1 MKRNPVFH
9 IAMAMYS
16 LIYFVPLLWMAL
28 SALKTNAE
36 IAKNPL
42 SLPTSWDFSVFAE
55 AFTVGGLGKYAVNSA
70 IITST
75 CTSAVLLF
83 GSMAAFAFTR
93 LNFRFSKQI
102 LGLITLGLILP
113 LQSYFIA
120 QNALFDTLGIKD
132 TRLALILP
140 YTAMGLPLSIWLFR
154 AYIQNLPKEI
164 FEAARVD
171 GASDLMVYRT
181 ILVPMLKPGIATVA
195 VFTALTAWNEFLLA
209 LVYIQNDDL
218 KTIPTGLLTFSTRYS
233 TNYHLLFA
241 ALTIV
246 TIPMIIVYVIF
257 NRKVI
262 AGLTEGAVK

>member
-1 MKRNPVFH
+1 
-9 IAMAMYS
+9 
-16 LIYFVPLLWMAL
+16 MAL
-28 SALKTNAE
+28 SSLKTNQE
-36 IAKNPL
+36 ITMDPL
-42 SLPTSWDFSVFAE
+42 SLPTNWDFSVFGE
-55 AFTVGGLGKYAVNSA
+55 AFSAGGLGKYAINSA
-70 IITST
+70 IITGISMI
-75 CTSAVLLF
+75 AVLLF

-93 LNFRFSKQI
+93 LKFRFSQQI
-102 LGLITLGLILP
+102 MALITLGLILP

-120 QNALFDTLGIKD
+120 QNALFDFLGIKD
-132 TRLALILP
+132 TRMALILP
-140 YTAMGLPLSIWLFR
+140 YTAMGLPLAIWLFR

-171 GASDLMVYRT
+171 GAGDLRVYQT
-181 ILVPMLKPGIATVA
+181 ILLPMLKPGIATVA
-195 VFTALTAWNEFLLA
+195 VFTALSAWNEFLLA

-246 TIPMIIVYVIF
+246 TVPMIILYIIF

-262 AGLTEGAVK
+262 EGLTEGAVK

>member
-1 MKRNPVFH
+1 MKRNPIFH
-9 IAMAMYS
+9 IAMMMYS

-28 SALKTNAE
+28 SSLKSNEE
-36 IAKNPL
+36 ITMNPL
-42 SLPTSWDFSVFAE
+42 SLPTSWDFSVFGE
-55 AFTVGGLGKYAVNSA
+55 AFTSGGLGKYAINSA
-70 IITST
+70 IVTGT

-83 GSMAAFAFTR
+83 GSMAAFAFSR
-93 LNFRFSKQI
+93 LKFKFSKQ
-102 LGLITLGLILP
+102 LMALITLGLILP

-120 QNALFDTLGIKD
+120 QNALFDFLGIKD
-132 TRLALILP
+132 TRMALILP
-140 YTAMGLPLSIWLFR
+140 YTAMGLPLAIWLFR

-171 GASDLMVYRT
+171 GASDLKVYQT
-181 ILVPMLKPGIATVA
+181 ILIPMLKPGIATVA
-195 VFTALTAWNEFLLA
+195 VFTVLSAWNEFLLA

-246 TIPMIIVYVIF
+246 TVPMIIVYVIF

-262 AGLTEGAVK
+262 EGLTEGAVK

>member
-28 SALKTNAE
+28 SALKNNEQITMT
-36 IAKNPL
+36 PL
-42 SLPTSWDFSVFAE
+42 SLPTTWDFGVFKD
-55 AFTVGGLGKYAVNSA
+55 AFTVGDLGKYAVNSV
-70 IITST
+70 IVTGTVTS
-75 CTSAVLLF
+75 SVLVF

-93 LNFRFSKQI
+93 LKFRFSKQL

-120 QNALFDTLGIKD
+120 QNTLFDTLGIKD
-132 TRLALILP
+132 TRMALILP

-171 GASDLMVYRT
+171 GAGDLRVYQT
-181 ILVPMLKPGIATVA
+181 ILLPMLKPGIATVA
-195 VFTALTAWNEFLLA
+195 VFTTLSAWNEFLLA

-218 KTIPTGLLTFSTRYS
+218 KTIPTGLLTFSTRYA
-233 TNYHLLFA
+233 TNYQLLFA

-246 TIPMIIVYVIF
+246 TVPMIIVYIIF

-262 AGLTEGAVK
+262 EGLTEGAVK

>member
-1 MKRNPVFH
+1 
-9 IAMAMYS
+9 
-16 LIYFVPLLWMAL
+16 MAL
-28 SALKTNAE
+28 SSLKTNQE
-36 IAKNPL
+36 ITMDPL
-42 SLPTSWDFSVFAE
+42 SLPTNWDFSVFGE
-55 AFTVGGLGKYAVNSA
+55 AFSAGGLGKYALNSA
-70 IITST
+70 IITGISM
-75 CTSAVLLF
+75 SAVLLF

-93 LNFRFSKQI
+93 LKFRFSQQI
-102 LGLITLGLILP
+102 MALITLGLILP

-120 QNALFDTLGIKD
+120 QNALFDFLGIKD
-132 TRLALILP
+132 TRMALILP
-140 YTAMGLPLSIWLFR
+140 YTAMGLPLAIWLFR

-171 GASDLMVYRT
+171 GAGDLRVYQT
-181 ILVPMLKPGIATVA
+181 ILLPMLKPGIATVA
-195 VFTALTAWNEFLLA
+195 VFTALSAWNEFLLA

-246 TIPMIIVYVIF
+246 TVPMIILYIIF

-262 AGLTEGAVK
+262 EGLTEGAVK

>member
-1 MKRNPVFH
+1 
-9 IAMAMYS
+9 
-16 LIYFVPLLWMAL
+16 MAL
-28 SALKTNAE
+28 SSIKTNQE
-36 IAKNPL
+36 ITMDPL
-42 SLPTSWDFSVFAE
+42 SLPTNWDFSVFGE
-55 AFTVGGLGKYAVNSA
+55 AFSAGGLGKYAINSA
-70 IITST
+70 IITGISM
-75 CTSAVLLF
+75 SAVLLF

-93 LNFRFSKQI
+93 LKFRFSQQI
-102 LGLITLGLILP
+102 MALITLGLILP

-120 QNALFDTLGIKD
+120 QNALFDFLGIKD
-132 TRLALILP
+132 TRMALILP
-140 YTAMGLPLSIWLFR
+140 YTAMGLPLAIWLFR

-171 GASDLMVYRT
+171 GAGDLRVYQT
-181 ILVPMLKPGIATVA
+181 ILLPMLKPGIATVA
-195 VFTALTAWNEFLLA
+195 VFTALSAWNEFLLA

-246 TIPMIIVYVIF
+246 TVPMIILYIIF

-262 AGLTEGAVK
+262 EGLTEGAVK

>member
-1 MKRNPVFH
+1 
-9 IAMAMYS
+9 
-16 LIYFVPLLWMAL
+16 
-28 SALKTNAE
+28 
-36 IAKNPL
+36 
-42 SLPTSWDFSVFAE
+42 
-55 AFTVGGLGKYAVNSA
+55 
-70 IITST
+70 
-75 CTSAVLLF
+75 
-83 GSMAAFAFTR
+83 
-93 LNFRFSKQI
+93 
-102 LGLITLGLILP
+102 
-113 LQSYFIA
+113 
-120 QNALFDTLGIKD
+120 
-132 TRLALILP
+132 
-140 YTAMGLPLSIWLFR
+140 
-154 AYIQNLPKEI
+154 LPKEI

-195 VFTALTAWNEFLLA
+195 VFTALSAWNEFLLA

>member
-9 IAMAMYS
+9 IGMIMYS
-16 LIYFVPLLWMAL
+16 MIYFVPLLWMAL
-28 SALKTNAE
+28 SALKSNQE
-36 IAKNPL
+36 IAENPL
-42 SLPTSWDFSVFAE
+42 GMPSSWDFNVFVE
-55 AFTVGGLGKYAVNSA
+55 AFTAGNLGKYALNSV
-70 IITST
+70 IVTGT
-75 CTSAVLLF
+75 CTSAVLIF
-83 GSMAAFAFTR
+83 GSMAAFAFSR
-93 LNFRFSKQI
+93 LQFKFSNQI

-113 LQSYFIA
+113 IQSYFIA
-120 QNALFDTLGIKD
+120 QNALFDSLGIKD

-140 YTAMGLPLSIWLFR
+140 YTAMGLPLAIWLFR

-171 GASDLMVYRT
+171 GAGDLRVYQT
-181 ILVPMLKPGIATVA
+181 ILLPMLKPGLATVA
-195 VFTALTAWNEFLLA
+195 VFTALSAWNEFLLA

-218 KTIPTGLLTFSTRYS
+218 KTIPTGLLAFSTRYS

-246 TIPMIIVYVIF
+246 TIPMIIVYIIF

-262 AGLTEGAVK
+262 EGLTEGAVK

>member
-28 SALKTNAE
+28 SALKSNAQITND
-36 IAKNPL
+36 PL

-55 AFTVGGLGKYAVNSA
+55 AFTVGSLGKYALNSV
-70 IITST
+70 IVTGT

-83 GSMAAFAFTR
+83 GSMAAFAFSR
-93 LNFRFSKQI
+93 LRFRFSKA
-102 LGLITLGLILP
+102 LMALITLGLILP

-120 QNALFDTLGIKD
+120 QNTLFDTLGIKD

-140 YTAMGLPLSIWLFR
+140 YTAMGLPLAIWLFR

-171 GASDLMVYRT
+171 GAGDLRVYQT

-195 VFTALTAWNEFLLA
+195 VFTALGAWNEFLLA

-233 TNYHLLFA
+233 TNYQLLFA

-246 TIPMIIVYVIF
+246 TIPMIIFYIVF

-262 AGLTEGAVK
+262 EGLTEGAVK

>member
-1 MKRNPVFH
+1 MSL
-9 IAMAMYS
+9 YS

-28 SALKTNAE
+28 SSLKSNQE
-36 IAKNPL
+36 ITMDPL
-42 SLPTSWDFSVFAE
+42 SLPTAWDFSVFAE
-55 AFTVGGLGKYAVNSA
+55 AFSAGGLGKYAINSA
-70 IITST
+70 IVTGISM
-75 CTSAVLLF
+75 SGVLLF

-93 LNFRFSKQI
+93 LKFRFSKQI
-102 LGLITLGLILP
+102 LALITLGLILP

-120 QNALFDTLGIKD
+120 QNALFDYLGIKD

-140 YTAMGLPLSIWLFR
+140 YTAMGLPLAIWLFR

-171 GASDLMVYRT
+171 GAGDLRVYQT
-181 ILVPMLKPGIATVA
+181 ILLPMLKPGIATVA
-195 VFTALTAWNEFLLA
+195 VFTALSAWNEFLLA

-246 TIPMIIVYVIF
+246 TVPMIILYVIF

-262 AGLTEGAVK
+262 EGLTEGAVK